1 MHVFSRMLELD
12 EWQLGRK
19 YKLTLKRHQRL
30 AHEKKSSKDQTRKE
44 VEGENAMEVDKTP
57 ALQTTEKDEAHS
69 KDPCPESAK
78 NFGRH
83 LEYVVLLFYLFIYFL
98 LENCV

>member
-30 AHEKKSSKDQTRKE
+30 AHEKKSSKDQTHVE
-44 VEGENAMEVDKTP
+44 VEGEKAMEVDETL
-57 ALQTTEKDEAHS
+57 ALQKTEKDDAHS

-83 LEYVVLLFYLFIYFL
+83 LEYVVLLYYLFIFCLIQYR
-98 LENCV
+98 